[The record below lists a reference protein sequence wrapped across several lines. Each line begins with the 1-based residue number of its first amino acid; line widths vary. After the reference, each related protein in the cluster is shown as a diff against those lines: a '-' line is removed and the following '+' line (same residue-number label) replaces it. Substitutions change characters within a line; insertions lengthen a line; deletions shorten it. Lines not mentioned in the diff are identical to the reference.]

1 MTGNLMR
8 LWWRLGVCLVLL
20 VGLSVSAGC
29 DYLPTGRVSIGEI
42 LSNPGKYD
50 GQEVK
55 VNGVVSDVTKI
66 PLVGIRFYIL
76 NEEGHQ
82 ILVVP
87 KESVPASRS
96 RVTVVG
102 VMRTVAILGGE
113 SIGPHIEEIRRL
125 DF

>member
-1 MTGNLMR
+1 MAKNLISF
-8 LWWRLGVCLVLL
+8 WWWLGVRVLL
-20 VGLSVSAGC
+20 LIGLWVPLGC
-29 DYLPTGRVSIGEI
+29 DYLPTGRVTIGEI
-42 LSNPGKYD
+42 LSNPTKFD

-66 PLVGIRFYIL
+66 PFVGIRFYIL
-76 NEEGHQ
+76 NDEGHQ

-102 VMRTVAILGGE
+102 VMRTVAIIGGE